1 MEWQGYLYED
11 LMAFSPQK
19 FLRENLATDNATE
32 EWKIWQEGLN
42 PASNQR
48 VTLRQETYC

>member
-11 LMAFSPQK
+11 LMAFSPKK

-32 EWKIWQEGLN
+32 EWKVLQEGLN
-42 PASNQR
+42 STPNQL
-48 VTLRQETYC
+48 VTLRQETHC